1 MKATLTAVIA
11 AIEAAAIA
19 LAVFVA
25 VGIPGVL
32 VWWLAL
38 DLAGDPSQAV
48 AGIGGVWLLA
58 HLVPLTFS
66 LTPDSALALGL
77 EPQALSFVISLAPL
91 TLSFLTALLAFR
103 SGWRL
108 GNRGGSGVA
117 APLGGAAG
125 FAAAAGV
132 VALIATPVVAAPV
145 WVAILVPALWFGAW
159 STCGFVAR
167 TAASG
172 HDWWRSAV
180 RQLQRRLQPL
190 SPLGAAV
197 LPTRAREV
205 VRQAAAS
212 FAALLG
218 LGALGLAGAIV
229 VGYVEIVTLSQGL
242 QLDLLA
248 NLLVFL
254 AQLAV
259 LPVAWAWAVAWCTG
273 AGFAIGTGTSV
284 TPFDTLLGPL
294 PSLPL
299 LGAIPQ
305 AWGNA
310 GALAPALVV
319 LAGVLVGALA
329 GGSREF
335 RRVPL
340 LSAILV
346 PVFAAAFT
354 GLAVVGFSALAS
366 GAIGPGRLSE
376 VGPAP
381 WLVGGLA
388 AAELGAGILCGV
400 LARRIDH
407 ARLLERVPR
416 LRLGE
421 REKPTEAADTLPLT
435 PLVVTPVEEPAVSQA
450 PTSALTP
457 APATEISAV
466 PIPPSDESD
475 EESLMREYAWE
486 NGAQRIDSATPSAR
500 TSRWRRWLPKG

>member
-19 LAVFVA
+19 LAVFVT
-25 VGIPGVL
+25 VGIPGL
-32 VWWLAL
+32 LLWWLAL

-48 AGIGGVWLLA
+48 AGIGGVWMLG

-91 TLSFLTALLAFR
+91 TLSFLTAALAFR

-108 GNRGGSGVA
+108 GSRGGIGVA

-125 FAAAAGV
+125 FAGAASV
-132 VALIATPVVAAPV
+132 VAWLAGPVLAAPA

-159 STCGFVAR
+159 STWGFVAR
-167 TAASG
+167 AAASG
-172 HDWWRSAV
+172 HDWWRSTV
-180 RQLQRRLQPL
+180 RQLQRRLEPL

-197 LPTRAREV
+197 LPSRAREV

-218 LGALGLAGAIV
+218 LGGLGFVAAIL

-254 AQLAV
+254 VQLAV
-259 LPVAWAWAVAWCTG
+259 LPVAWAWAVAWFTG

-284 TPFDTLLGPL
+284 TPFETLLGPL
-294 PSLPL
+294 PSLPVF
-299 LGAIPQ
+299 GAIPQ
-305 AWGNA
+305 GWGSA

-319 LAGVLVGALA
+319 LTGVMVGVLA

-346 PVFAAAFT
+346 PVFAAACT
-354 GLAVVGFSALAS
+354 GLAMVGFSALAS
-366 GAIGPGRLSE
+366 GAIGPGRLAE

-388 AAELGAGILCGV
+388 AAELGGGMLCGV
-400 LARRIDH
+400 FARRIDH
-407 ARLLERVPR
+407 ARLLEAVPG

-421 REKPTEAADTLPLT
+421 RELPTEAADTQPLS
-435 PLVVTPVEEPAVSQA
+435 PLVMTQVEEPAESPAPTPEPTQEFPTVPIQA
-450 PTSALTP
+450 PA
-457 APATEISAV
+457 
-466 PIPPSDESD
+466 ESD
-475 EESLMREYAWE
+475 EDSLLRAYSWES
-486 NGAQRIDSATPSAR
+486 GAEHTHPSSPSPR
-500 TSRWRRWLPKG
+500 PSRWRRWTPKG